1 MANSKSRITHY
12 KLNFVTFASSIK
24 KSPHLKKKKNA
35 TAALVALVTFI
46 RYVHELLQIFHND
59 VVAQVVM
66 EVVDRTV

>member
-1 MANSKSRITHY
+1 MTTRAPA
-12 KLNFVTFASSIK
+12 V
-24 KSPHLKKKKNA
+24 LKIA

-66 EVVDRTV
+66 EVVDRKV